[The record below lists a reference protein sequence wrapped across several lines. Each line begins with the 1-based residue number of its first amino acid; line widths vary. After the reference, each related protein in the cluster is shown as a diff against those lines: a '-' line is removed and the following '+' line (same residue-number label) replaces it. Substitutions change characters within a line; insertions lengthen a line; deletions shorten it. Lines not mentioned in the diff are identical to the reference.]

1 MLTLEFEVVF
11 TTHHFRL
18 FSPTFIQE
26 LTSSTFKTKNIYLE
40 LDPTCIQIP
49 ISRVRILE
57 MK

>member
-26 LTSSTFKTKNIYLE
+26 LTSSTFKTKNIYL
-40 LDPTCIQIP
+40 DPTCIQIP
-49 ISRVRILE
+49 IQRVRILE

>member
-26 LTSSTFKTKNIYLE
+26 LTSSTFKTKNIYL
-40 LDPTCIQIP
+40 DPTCIKYLN